1 MNDLKIITVGGFAG
15 GIGYFSTLPLE
26 FIKQNIQTN
35 IPMSQIRSLYK
46 INGPKIFFRGATVG
60 LKSII
65 PQMAIKFY
73 STKKYYQYTN
83 NYLLST
89 ALAGFTDGL
98 FIGPPLAIQAIMQSD
113 TNLSYTQAKN
123 KVMNRKLFQYCM
135 PMALRNSAYTFSLL
149 GLSSLVKTKY
159 YPDKKFNFVE
169 NFMLASTMNYIG
181 VALCSPF
188 DVIRAVQTNNI
199 IKRTDTGLFNI
210 MKYIYQ
216 TNGFAGF
223 YRGYMSLLLN
233 FGLRFPLTF
242 SINFFILNLI

>member
-1 MNDLKIITVGGFAG
+1 MNDLKIISVGGLAG

-35 IPMSQIRSLYK
+35 VSMNHIHSLYK
-46 INGPKIFFRGATVG
+46 KNGPKMFFRGATVG

-113 TNLSYTQAKN
+113 TNLSYNQAKK

-149 GLSSLVKTKY
+149 GLSALVKTNY
-159 YPDKKFNFVE
+159 YPDKKFNFFE
-169 NFMLASTMNYIG
+169 NFALSSVMNYIG

-199 IKRTDTGLFNI
+199 IKRSDTRLFHI
-210 MKYIYQ
+210 MKHIYK
-216 TNGFAGF
+216 TNGLKGF
-223 YRGYMSLLLN
+223 YKGYMSLLLN
-233 FGLRFPLTF
+233 FGMRFPLTF
-242 SINFFILNLI
+242 SINYFVLDLL